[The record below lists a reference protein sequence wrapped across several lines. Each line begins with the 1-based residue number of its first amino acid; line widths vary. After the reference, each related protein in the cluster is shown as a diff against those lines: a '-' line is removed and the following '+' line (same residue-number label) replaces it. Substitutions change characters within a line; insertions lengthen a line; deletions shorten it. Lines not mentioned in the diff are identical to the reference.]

1 MLDGMQEP
9 YFTDVQ
15 ITIQNVE
22 VRRATTR
29 ELSVDL
35 FLWWRHFEEISNIA
49 GIELD
54 EDMSYFEAM
63 EADNCFL
70 GIGAWCEGKLVGY
83 SLNTIVQRHPLYNEK
98 WLNHIA
104 LFVDKPYRRG
114 NIGRRLIDE
123 TERLACE
130 NACKRMTMHAKP
142 MTTLES
148 LLPRLGYQPLETV
161 FIKDF

>member
-1 MLDGMQEP
+1 MQDGMQES
-9 YFTDVQ
+9 YLSDVRFS
-15 ITIQNVE
+15 IQDVE
-22 VRRATTR
+22 VRQATTR
-29 ELSVDL
+29 ELSVDVG
-35 FLWWRHFEEISNIA
+35 LWYRHLEEIGNIA
-49 GIELD
+49 GVDID
-54 EDMSYFEAM
+54 EDMGYFEAM
-63 EADNCFL
+63 EEAGCFI
-70 GIGAWCEGKLVGY
+70 GIGAWHEGKLVGY
-83 SLNTIVQRHPLYNEK
+83 SLNSVVERHPIYNEK
-98 WLNHIA
+98 WLAHIA

-123 TERLACE
+123 TERLARE